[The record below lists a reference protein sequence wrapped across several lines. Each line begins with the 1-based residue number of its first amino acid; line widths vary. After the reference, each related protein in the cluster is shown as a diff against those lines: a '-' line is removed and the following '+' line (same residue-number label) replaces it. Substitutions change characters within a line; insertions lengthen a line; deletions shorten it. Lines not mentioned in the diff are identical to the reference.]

1 MLGVGQ
7 SGTRELSGG
16 EEVEPAQKSAAR
28 IFALEIIGGIEKP
41 LPSGLALTARQRPKG
56 VEAPR
61 DRAGEAELALAI
73 GRDAPVQ
80 WVRCLVRSVRPTQ
93 SLDRALGT
101 PARPESSVY
110 PFLLVPRVV
119 RSRVDPSRSRPL
131 LVEQDPF

>member
-73 GRDAPVQ
+73 GSDGPEQRGQIGRASCRERVCQ
-80 WVRCLVRSVRPTQ
+80 YVEISVV
-93 SLDRALGT
+93 AG
-101 PARPESSVY
+101 
-110 PFLLVPRVV
+110 
-119 RSRVDPSRSRPL
+119 
-131 LVEQDPF
+131 

>member
-1 MLGVGQ
+1 MLRLPPRSTRTDTLFPYTTLFRSVDEFEAGPILEVVQ
-7 SGTRELSGG
+7 IGTRELSGG

-73 GRDAPVQ
+73 GRDGPEIG
-80 WVRCLVRSVRPTQ
+80 
-93 SLDRALGT
+93 RAH
-101 PARPESSVY
+101 V
-110 PFLLVPRVV
+110 
-119 RSRVDPSRSRPL
+119 
-131 LVEQDPF
+131 

>member
-61 DRAGEAELALAI
+61 DRAGEAEPALAI
-73 GRDAPVQ
+73 GRDGPEQ
-80 WVRCLVRSVRPTQ
+80 RGRRLVRPVGPTQ
-93 SLDRALGT
+93 SLDRAMGT
-101 PARPESSVY
+101 TARPAQQMA
-110 PFLLVPRVV
+110 PCLLG
-119 RSRVDPSRSRPL
+119 PL
-131 LVEQDPF
+131 AGA